1 MDLQGNVTA
10 GTGAASLTPGAVLR
24 TVLTARY
31 SAVFLYRLSQRTGRW
46 LPFLAGLIKQFNQF
60 LTGADLAWQSSA
72 GSGLVLFHPSGVV
85 IGPDVRLGRDCKIQQ
100 GVTLG
105 GLGSSH
111 GAPPASPTIG
121 NRVAVGAGARVI
133 GKIEL
138 ADDCEVGANA
148 VVTKSGPAG
157 WVAVGIPATWRARSE
172 HRQPQ

>member
-1 MDLQGNVTA
+1 M
-10 GTGAASLTPGAVLR
+10 
-24 TVLTARY
+24 LTARY